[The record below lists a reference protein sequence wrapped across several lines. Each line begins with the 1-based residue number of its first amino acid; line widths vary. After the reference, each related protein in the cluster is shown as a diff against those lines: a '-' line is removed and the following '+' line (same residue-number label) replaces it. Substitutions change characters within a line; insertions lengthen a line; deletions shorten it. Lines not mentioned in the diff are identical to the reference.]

1 MGFQDY
7 QYIRPNIKQY
17 GEQFKALLQNFYSAS
32 TVFEQEIAMN
42 EINDL
47 RNDFSTMENICAIRH
62 SVDTND
68 KFYEDEQAF
77 FDENSPI
84 VQSYG
89 QQYYKALIGS
99 TYREQLEEKYGK
111 QLFALAECEVKILND
126 EVIPDLQEENKLTTE
141 YAKLVAAAKL
151 EFLGELKTLA
161 QISAHFE
168 DKNRDVRKEAY
179 DTYFGYFAQNQE
191 KFDEIYDKLVKIR
204 TGIAKKLGFSN
215 FVELAYARLQRTDYN
230 ASHVKKF
237 RDQVKETIVPIATE
251 LRERQAKRIGVDKLY
266 YFDDKFEFVSGNAT
280 PKGNPEW
287 IIEYG
292 KKMYDELS
300 PETSE
305 FFQYMLKEN
314 LLDLVAKEGK
324 QGGGYCTYIANY
336 KSPYIFS
343 NFNGTSGDIDVLTH
357 EAGHAFQVY
366 ESRKFSVPEYYW
378 PTYEACEIH
387 SMSMEFFTWPWQ
399 ENFFKED
406 TEKYYFTHLSSAVTF
421 ISYGVAVDEFQH
433 AIYENP
439 DLSPEERH
447 GLWKEIEKKYLPHR
461 VNDGNSYLEK
471 GGLWQR
477 QGHIYSTPFYY
488 IDYTLAQ
495 ICALQFWNKM
505 HEDRDSAWSDYVSLC
520 QLGGSKSFLGLVEAA
535 KLESPF
541 NEGCIDM
548 TLGPVKQWLDKVNDL
563 TL

>member
-1 MGFQDY
+1 MGFQGY
-7 QYIRPNIKQY
+7 HYTRPNMKKF
-17 GEQFKALLQNFYSAS
+17 GDEFKKLLQNFYVAS
-32 TVFEQEIAMN
+32 TVYEQELAMN

-47 RNDFSTMENICAIRH
+47 RNEFSTMENICSIRH

-77 FDENSPI
+77 FDENTPI
-84 VQSYG
+84 VQSYS

-99 TYREQLEEKYGK
+99 PFREQLEEKYGK
-111 QLFALAECEVKILND
+111 QLFALAECEVKILSE

-151 EFLGELKTLA
+151 PFYGEVKTLA
-161 QISAHFE
+161 QISAYFE
-168 DKNRDVRKEAY
+168 DKDREVRKTAC
-179 DTYFGYFAQNQE
+179 DTYFGYFAENQD
-191 KFDEIYDKLVKIR
+191 KFDEIFDKLVKLR
-204 TGIAKKLGFSN
+204 SGIAKKLGFKN
-215 FVELAYARLQRTDYN
+215 FVDLAYARMLRTDYD
-230 ASHVKKF
+230 AKDVKKF
-237 RDQVKETIVPIATE
+237 RDQVYETIVPIATE
-251 LRERQAKRIGVDKLY
+251 LRGRQAKRIGVDQLY
-266 YFDDKFEFVSGNAT
+266 YYDDKFEFLTGNAT
-280 PKGNPEW
+280 PKGSPEW
-287 IIEYG
+287 IIENG

-300 PETSE
+300 KQTSE
-305 FFQYMLKEN
+305 FFQFMLDEN

-324 QGGGYCTYIANY
+324 QGGGYCTYIPNY
-336 KSPYIFS
+336 KAPYIFS

-366 ESRKFSVPEYYW
+366 ESRKFNTPEYYW

-406 TEKYYFTHLSSAVTF
+406 TQKYYFTHLSSAVTF

-433 AIYENP
+433 AIYEQP
-439 DLSPEERH
+439 ELTPEERH
-447 GLWKEIEKKYLPHR
+447 SLWKKLEEKYLPHR

-477 QGHIYSTPFYY
+477 QGHIYQSPFYY

-505 HEDRDSAWSDYVSLC
+505 HEDREAAWSDYVGLC
-520 QLGGSKSFLGLVEAA
+520 QLGGSKSFLGLVSEAN
-535 KLESPF
+535 LESPF
-541 NEGCIDM
+541 SEGSIDR
-548 TLGPVKQWLDKVNDL
+548 TLEPVKKWLDGVNDRDL
-563 TL
+563 